1 MVVYT
6 QQFYGSRVVIPTQ
19 QVAPEMNIT
28 AIWMKNE
35 QMQR

>member
-19 QVAPEMNIT
+19 QVAPERIL
-28 AIWMKNE
+28 
-35 QMQR
+35 QQSG